1 MILSIFII
9 SKQNNK
15 IIGVD
20 GNKIIMSIRLVYE
33 KIGIFIKIG
42 MWVTMLG
49 AIGLSSYINYVISFI
64 VYSYIV
70 CI

>member
-20 GNKIIMSIRLVYE
+20 GNNIIMDI

-49 AIGLSSYINYVISFI
+49 AIGLPSYTNYVISFI

>member
-1 MILSIFII
+1 MDI
-9 SKQNNK
+9 K
-15 IIGVD
+15 
-20 GNKIIMSIRLVYE
+20 MVYK

>member
-1 MILSIFII
+1 MRNKLEKLRERSNIDA
-9 SKQNNK
+9 QN
-15 IIGVD
+15 
-20 GNKIIMSIRLVYE
+20 VYK